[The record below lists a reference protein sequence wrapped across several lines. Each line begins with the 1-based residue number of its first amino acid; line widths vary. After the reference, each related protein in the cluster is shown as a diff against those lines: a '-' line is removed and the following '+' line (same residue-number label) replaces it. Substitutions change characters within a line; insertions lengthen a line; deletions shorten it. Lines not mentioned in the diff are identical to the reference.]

1 MLTAGNGVDTFYF
14 GGSSGNDSITGFSFS
29 GGDKVSLGS
38 GTTYSAATSGSNAV
52 VTLSTDA
59 TITFIGVSVG
69 DISSD
74 WFTIG

>member
-1 MLTAGNGVDTFYF
+1 
-14 GGSSGNDSITGFSFS
+14 
-29 GGDKVSLGS
+29 
-38 GTTYSAATSGSNAV
+38 